1 MKHFAFVGLLAAS
14 FLVASTAAQAQ
25 IDVVWD
31 GGNGAWDD
39 PNWNTGQTALSLLNW
54 PRGINVGSGEVGT
67 DVYITNG
74 DVTYASQIL
83 DDFRWIDSAGAANS
97 GEGTLTITGGAS
109 LTVDTAP
116 PGDSDGHWSQFNTK
130 ALNLNNGTLRRTFTP
145 TDPAFPGVT
154 ILSGGVF
161 SFAGISGYDNID
173 TQINITNGGTLE
185 NDGILAFGWYQQAHL
200 NTKVAM
206 TINNGSLDL
215 TGGNNFDFLGG
226 AAGGA
231 GNPDLLIHRSWD
243 PVNNVPANEDYS
255 INFTG
260 PGSITVDQSG
270 ILIVDKIG
278 PGGFDYDFAS
288 ISTLVTYEDL
298 WNEGILR
305 AHGFSGLDGKT
316 FSDFFSTTGT
326 VGLDNYTLTSLVLA
340 GDFDAD
346 LDVDSADQTLWQT
359 GFGGAYSGGDFLDWQ
374 RNYDGTLGPAVA
386 AVPEPSA
393 VLLAILGGMACVA
406 TRRRRR

>member
-1 MKHFAFVGLLAAS
+1 MKHLALVGLLAVS
-14 FLVASTAAQAQ
+14 FLVAGTAQAQ

-39 PNWNTGQTALSLLNW
+39 ANWNGGQTAVSLLNYG
-54 PRGINVGSGEVGT
+54 RGIRIGSGEVGT
-67 DVYITNG
+67 DVIINNG
-74 DVTYASQIL
+74 DVTFAAQIL
-83 DDFRWIDSAGAANS
+83 DDFRWTDTTGANT
-97 GEGTLTITGGAS
+97 EGTLTITGGAS
-109 LTVDTAP
+109 LTVNTAP

-130 ALNLNNGTLRRTFTP
+130 ALNIDNGTLRRTFTP

-154 ILSGGVF
+154 VLSGGVF
-161 SFAGISGYDNID
+161 SFAGISGNDNID
-173 TQINITNGGTLE
+173 TQINITNGGVLE
-185 NDGILAFGWYQQAHL
+185 NDGILAFGWYQQAYA

-226 AAGGA
+226 VAFGD
-231 GNPDLLIHRSWD
+231 GNPDLLIHRAWIGAA
-243 PVNNVPANEDYS
+243 PADEDYS

-270 ILIVDKIG
+270 ILVVDQIG
-278 PGGFDYDFAS
+278 AGPLDYDFS
-288 ISTLVTYEDL
+288 TISTLVTYEYL

-305 AHGFSGLDGKT
+305 AHGFSGPDGKT

-326 VGLDNYTLTSLVLA
+326 VGVDDYILTSLVLA

-359 GFGGAYSGGDFLDWQ
+359 GFGGAYDGGDFLDWQ

-386 AVPEPSA
+386 AVPEPST
-393 VLLAILGGMACVA
+393 VLLAMLGGMACMA
-406 TRRRRR
+406 TRRRRRR